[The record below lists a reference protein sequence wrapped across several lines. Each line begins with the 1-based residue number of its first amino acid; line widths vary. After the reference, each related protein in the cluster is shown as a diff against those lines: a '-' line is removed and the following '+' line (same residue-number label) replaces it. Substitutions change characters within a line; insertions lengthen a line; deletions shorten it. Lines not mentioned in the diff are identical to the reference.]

1 MYFYAVALLNSPLSP
16 LTYAF
21 YSPVNVGVE
30 VNVSLRSRSMRGVIV
45 EECTEPAFKI
55 AEIISTTTKH
65 YRDVQ
70 MDCAKFI
77 ATYYICSLGEALN
90 LFVPFINEQSTES
103 KISNIKKSPMDL
115 GTIEDEKNNTSIRLS
130 KQQEKALDF
139 LKMHSVS
146 LLFGDTGSGKT
157 EIYMKYFEE
166 VLRKGKK
173 VIFLMPEISLTPQMQ
188 IRLEKHFGDAVVMWH
203 SKVTKPQKKK
213 LLERI
218 HNGSAKIIAGARSA
232 LFLPVENFGLI
243 VVDEEHDDSYKAN
256 ARPRYHAR
264 DMAIYMGK
272 LYDVP
277 VVLGS
282 ATPSM
287 SSYVKFPHFRLKG
300 GHFASTRE
308 FTFEACREEIT
319 DKVVSAIVQTKANEE
334 QAMLF
339 IPTRANFKYLI
350 CEACGHTHSCPFCSV
365 GMSVHRKSNAIKCHY
380 CNFSERI
387 PSKCTQCGHEML
399 SSNRLGTAEAV
410 HFFEETHPDIKV
422 GQFDRDAVSTQNKLK
437 KLLKAFN
444 AKEIDLLIGTQMLSK
459 GHDYHDVTLAVILG
473 LDNQLNMSD
482 YRAREKA
489 LSLLIQIAGRS
500 GRKKAA
506 KVLVQSYNR
515 DFFEPY
521 IGRYEQ
527 FLEDEKVFRQGLYP
541 PYTKLARVLFAHK
554 YANKAEDAMQKMVE
568 NLRQFKSVEIIG
580 YGVSQIEKIANK
592 YRYQILLRAEKSTDL
607 IQAIKSSNVEMAEI
621 DMDPIEFM

>member
-1 MYFYAVALLNSPLSP
+1 MYFFNISLLNSPLEP
-16 LTYAF
+16 LTYC
-21 YSPVNVGVE
+21 YDRHLEVGREVQVNVRNRTLSGV
-30 VNVSLRSRSMRGVIV
+30 VIDSC
-45 EECTEPAFKI
+45 EEPLFKTSSI
-55 AEIISTTTKH
+55 DHATLNLFSAKQIKS
-65 YRDVQ
+65 
-70 MDCAKFI
+70 AKFI
-77 ATYYICSLGEALN
+77 AQYYFCSLGEALN
-90 LFVPFINEQSTES
+90 LFVPFLKENSEER
-103 KISNIKKSPMDL
+103 
-115 GTIEDEKNNTSIRLS
+115 TIPTVNGEDQEKNESESFIELS
-130 KQQEKALDF
+130 DKQKEALSF
-139 LKMHSVS
+139 LQQYPVS

-166 VLRKGKK
+166 VLRQGKRA
-173 VIFLMPEISLTPQMQ
+173 IFLMPEISLTPQMQ
-188 IRLEKHFGDAVVMWH
+188 IRLEEHFGDAVVMWH

-218 HNGSAKIIAGARSA
+218 YNGSAKIIAGARSA
-232 LFLPVENFGLI
+232 LFLPVEDLGLI

-272 LYDVP
+272 LYKVP

-287 SSYVKFPHFRLKG
+287 NSYVKFPNFRLKG
-300 GHFASTRE
+300 GHFSADR
-308 FTFEACREEIT
+308 TFVFESCREEIT
-319 DKVVSAIVQTKANEE
+319 ASVESAIVQTKADSE

-350 CEACGHTHSCPFCSV
+350 CAACGHTHSCPYCSV

-387 PSKCTQCGHEML
+387 PSECSECGHEML
-399 SSNRLGTAEAV
+399 TSNRLGTAEAV
-410 HFFEETHPDIKV
+410 HFFEENHPDISV

-437 KLLKAFN
+437 KLLRAFN

-482 YRAREKA
+482 YRAREKT

-515 DFFEPY
+515 EFFEPY
-521 IGRYEQ
+521 IGNYEQ
-527 FLEDEKVFRQGLYP
+527 FLEDEKQFRKGLYP
-541 PYTKLARVLFAHK
+541 PYKKLARILFAHK
-554 YANKAEDAMQKMVE
+554 YANKAEEAMQMMVE
-568 NLRQFKSVEIIG
+568 NLRQFQTVETIG
-580 YGVSQIEKIANK
+580 YGASQIEKIANK
-592 YRYQILLRAEKSTDL
+592 YRYQILLRADKSTEL
-607 IQAIKSSNVEMAEI
+607 IKAIKVSKVDLAEI
-621 DMDPIEFM
+621 DMDPIEFI